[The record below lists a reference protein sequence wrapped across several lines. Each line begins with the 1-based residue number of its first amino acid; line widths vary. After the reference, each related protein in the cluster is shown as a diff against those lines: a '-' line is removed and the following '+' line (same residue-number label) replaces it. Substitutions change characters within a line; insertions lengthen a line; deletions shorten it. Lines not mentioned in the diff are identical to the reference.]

1 MEHSTKRKQDVI
13 LELRNF
19 YLSKNG
25 KNIFPNISYQ
35 QKTTYYQNN
44 FINNVADFE
53 LDYFPHITNFI
64 GRYLIYIRKMHLTM
78 TRLLRKGKLIPIVLK
93 SRKYKI

>member
-1 MEHSTKRKQDVI
+1 MVKS
-13 LELRNF
+13 
-19 YLSKNG
+19 
-25 KNIFPNISYQ
+25 IFPNISYQ

-53 LDYFPHITNFI
+53 LDYFPHITAFI

-93 SRKYKI
+93 SYTLLYIGMLSVDMLTL

>member
-1 MEHSTKRKQDVI
+1 V
-13 LELRNF
+13 
-19 YLSKNG
+19 
-25 KNIFPNISYQ
+25 
-35 QKTTYYQNN
+35 
-44 FINNVADFE
+44 VDFE

-93 SRKYKI
+93 S